1 MMSDLPMILETKSLR
16 LEVPSKVLIDRL
28 DWVVREGERWCLIG
42 RNGAGKSS
50 LLKAITG
57 ISDLKYQGSIQWMG
71 KDLSSYSLEEL
82 ASVRSYAEQTPVG
95 GVGLRAIDLVMAT
108 QWSVGLSNAQMAIDA
123 LKACDVAHLSL
134 SQWQHL
140 SGGERQRVAL
150 AACFAQ
156 NARVLILDEPTS
168 HLDVG
173 HQITLLQSLIKRSQ
187 SCHQTIVASLHDIG
201 LIHRGFTHALLLLE
215 NGQCLQGAIDEIVN
229 PQNLELALGHPI
241 LEAQTSTGV
250 KVYVPA

>member
-1 MMSDLPMILETKSLR
+1 MSDLPMILETKSLR

-108 QWSVGLSNAQMAIDA
+108 QLLEGLSNASEMAMDA

-156 NARVLILDEPTS
+156 NARALILDEPTS

-215 NGQCLQGAIDEIVN
+215 NGQCLQGAIDQIVN

-241 LEAQTSTGV
+241 LEAQTSSGV

>member
-1 MMSDLPMILETKSLR
+1 MSDLPMILETKSLH
-16 LEVPSKVLIDRL
+16 LEVPSKILIDSL

-50 LLKAITG
+50 LIKAITG
-57 ISDLKYQGSIQWMG
+57 ISELRYQGSIQWMG
-71 KDLSSYSLEEL
+71 QDLSSYSLEDL
-82 ASVRSYAEQTPVG
+82 ARVRSYAEQTPVG

-108 QWSVGLSNAQMAIDA
+108 QWSVGLSDTQLAIDA
-123 LKACDVAHLSL
+123 LEACDVAHLSL

-156 NARVLILDEPTS
+156 NARALILDEPTS

-173 HQITLLQSLIKRSQ
+173 HQINLLQSLIARSQ

-215 NGQCLQGAIDEIVN
+215 NGQCLQGAIDQIVN

-241 LEAQTSTGV
+241 VEAQTSSGV

>member
-1 MMSDLPMILETKSLR
+1 MSDLPMILETKSLH
-16 LEVPSKVLIDRL
+16 LEVPSKILIDRL

-57 ISDLKYQGSIQWMG
+57 ISDLRYQGSIQWMG

-108 QWSVGLSNAQMAIDA
+108 QWLEGLSNASELAMDA

-156 NARVLILDEPTS
+156 NARALILDEPTS

-201 LIHRGFTHALLLLE
+201 LIDRGFTHALLLLE

-241 LEAQTSTGV
+241 LEAQTSKGSR
-250 KVYVPA
+250 VYVPA

>member
-1 MMSDLPMILETKSLR
+1 MSDLPMILETKALH
-16 LEVPSKVLIDRL
+16 LEVPSKILIDRL
-28 DWVVREGERWCLIG
+28 DWIVREGERWCLIG

-50 LLKAITG
+50 LLKAIAG
-57 ISDLKYQGSIQWMG
+57 ISDLRYQGSIQWMG
-71 KDLSSYSLEEL
+71 QDLSGYSLEDL
-82 ASVRSYAEQTPVG
+82 ARVRSYAEQTPVG

-108 QWSVGLSNAQMAIDA
+108 QWSAGLSDTQLAMDA

-156 NARVLILDEPTS
+156 NARALILDEPTS

-173 HQITLLQSLIKRSQ
+173 HQINLLQSLIARSQ

-215 NGQCLQGAIDEIVN
+215 NGQCLQGAIDQIIN

-241 LEAQTSTGV
+241 LEAKTSSGV

>member
-1 MMSDLPMILETKSLR
+1 MSDLPMILETKSLR

-108 QWSVGLSNAQMAIDA
+108 QWLECLSNASEIAMDA

-156 NARVLILDEPTS
+156 NARALILDEPTS

-187 SCHQTIVASLHDIG
+187 SCHQTILASLHDIG

-215 NGQCLQGAIDEIVN
+215 NGQCLQGAIDQIVN

-241 LEAQTSTGV
+241 VEAQTSSGV

>member
-1 MMSDLPMILETKSLR
+1 MSDLPLILETKSLH
-16 LEVPSKVLIDRL
+16 LEGPSKILIDRL
-28 DWVVREGERWCLIG
+28 DWIVREGERWCLIG

-50 LLKAITG
+50 LLKAIAG
-57 ISDLKYQGSIQWMG
+57 ISDLTYQGSIQWMG
-71 KDLSSYSLEEL
+71 QDLSSYSLEDL
-82 ASVRSYAEQTPVG
+82 ARVRSYAEQTPVG

-108 QWSVGLSNAQMAIDA
+108 QWSVGLSDTQLAIDA
-123 LKACDVAHLSL
+123 LEACDVAHLSL

-156 NARVLILDEPTS
+156 NARALILDEPTS

-173 HQITLLQSLIKRSQ
+173 HQINLLQSLIARSQ

-201 LIHRGFTHALLLLE
+201 LIHRGFTHALLLLG

-229 PQNLELALGHPI
+229 PKNLELALGHPI
-241 LEAQTSTGV
+241 VEAQTSSGV

>member
-1 MMSDLPMILETKSLR
+1 MSDLPMILETKSLH
-16 LEVPSKVLIDRL
+16 LEVPSKILIDSL

-50 LLKAITG
+50 LLKAIAG
-57 ISDLKYQGSIQWMG
+57 ISDLTYQGSIQWMG
-71 KDLSSYSLEEL
+71 QDLSGYSLEDL
-82 ASVRSYAEQTPVG
+82 ARVRSYAEQTPVG

-108 QWSVGLSNAQMAIDA
+108 QWSVGLSDTQLAIDA
-123 LKACDVAHLSL
+123 LEACDVAHLSL

-156 NARVLILDEPTS
+156 NARALILDEPTS

-173 HQITLLQSLIKRSQ
+173 HQINLLQSLIARSQ

-215 NGQCLQGAIDEIVN
+215 NGQCLQGAIDQIVN

-241 LEAQTSTGV
+241 LEAQTSSGV

>member
-1 MMSDLPMILETKSLR
+1 MSDLPMILETKSLH
-16 LEVPSKVLIDRL
+16 LEVPSKILIDCL
-28 DWVVREGERWCLIG
+28 DWIVREGERWCLIG

-50 LLKAITG
+50 LLKAIAG
-57 ISDLKYQGSIQWMG
+57 ISDLRYQGSIQWMG
-71 KDLSSYSLEEL
+71 QDLSGYSLEDL
-82 ASVRSYAEQTPVG
+82 ARVRSYAEQTPVG

-108 QWSVGLSNAQMAIDA
+108 QWSAGLSDTQLAMDA
-123 LKACDVAHLSL
+123 LKACDVAQLSF

-156 NARVLILDEPTS
+156 NARALILDEPTS

-173 HQITLLQSLIKRSQ
+173 HQINLLQSLIARSQ
-187 SCHQTIVASLHDIG
+187 SCDQTIVASLHDIG

-215 NGQCLQGAIDEIVN
+215 NGQCMQGAIDEIVN

-241 LEAQTSTGV
+241 LEAQTSTGSR
-250 KVYVPA
+250 VYVPA

>member
-1 MMSDLPMILETKSLR
+1 MSDLPMILETKSLH
-16 LEVPSKVLIDRL
+16 LEVPSKILIDSL

-50 LLKAITG
+50 LLKAIAG
-57 ISDLKYQGSIQWMG
+57 ISDLTYQGSIQWMG
-71 KDLSSYSLEEL
+71 QDLSGYSLEDL
-82 ASVRSYAEQTPVG
+82 ARVRSYAEQTPVG

-108 QWSVGLSNAQMAIDA
+108 QWSVGLSDTQLAIDA
-123 LKACDVAHLSL
+123 LEACDVAHLSL

-150 AACFAQ
+150 AVCFAQ
-156 NARVLILDEPTS
+156 NASTLILDEPTS

-173 HQITLLQSLIKRSQ
+173 HQINLLQSLIARSQ

-215 NGQCLQGAIDEIVN
+215 NGQYLQGSIDEIVN

-241 LEAQTSTGV
+241 LEAQTSSGV

>member
-1 MMSDLPMILETKSLR
+1 MSDLPMILETKSLH
-16 LEVPSKVLIDRL
+16 LEVPSKILIDRL

-50 LLKAITG
+50 LIKAITG
-57 ISDLKYQGSIQWMG
+57 ISELRYQGSIQWMG
-71 KDLSSYSLEEL
+71 QDLSGYSLEDL
-82 ASVRSYAEQTPVG
+82 ARVRSYAEQTPVG

-108 QWSVGLSNAQMAIDA
+108 QWSVGLSDTQLAIDA
-123 LKACDVAHLSL
+123 LEACDVAHLSL

-140 SGGERQRVAL
+140 SGGEQQRVAL

-156 NARVLILDEPTS
+156 NARALILDEPTS

-173 HQITLLQSLIKRSQ
+173 HQINLLQSLITRSQ

-215 NGQCLQGAIDEIVN
+215 NGQCLQGSIDEIVN

-241 LEAQTSTGV
+241 LEAQTSSGV

>member
-1 MMSDLPMILETKSLR
+1 MSDLPIILETKSLH
-16 LEVPSKVLIDRL
+16 LEVPSKILIDRL
-28 DWVVREGERWCLIG
+28 DWIVREGERWCLIG

-50 LLKAITG
+50 LIKAITG
-57 ISDLKYQGSIQWMG
+57 ISELRYQGSIQWMG
-71 KDLSSYSLEEL
+71 QDLSSCSLEDL
-82 ASVRSYAEQTPVG
+82 ARVRSYVEQTPVG

-108 QWSVGLSNAQMAIDA
+108 QWSVGLSDTQLAIDA
-123 LKACDVAHLSL
+123 LEACDVAHLSL

-156 NARVLILDEPTS
+156 NARALILDEPTS

-173 HQITLLQSLIKRSQ
+173 HQITLLQSLITRSQ

-241 LEAQTSTGV
+241 VEAQTSSGV

>member
-1 MMSDLPMILETKSLR
+1 MSDLPMILETKSLH
-16 LEVPSKVLIDRL
+16 LEVPSKILIDRL
-28 DWVVREGERWCLIG
+28 DWIVREGERWCLIG

-50 LLKAITG
+50 LLKAIAG
-57 ISDLKYQGSIQWMG
+57 ISDLTYQGSIQWMG
-71 KDLSSYSLEEL
+71 QDLSSYSLEDL
-82 ASVRSYAEQTPVG
+82 ARVRSYAEQTPVG

-108 QWSVGLSNAQMAIDA
+108 QWSAGLSDTQLAMDE

-156 NARVLILDEPTS
+156 NARALILDEPTS

-173 HQITLLQSLIKRSQ
+173 HQINLLQSLIARGQ

-201 LIHRGFTHALLLLE
+201 LIHRGFTHTLLLLE
-215 NGQCLQGAIDEIVN
+215 NGQCLQGAIDQIVN

-241 LEAQTSTGV
+241 LEAQTSSGV

>member
-1 MMSDLPMILETKSLR
+1 MSDLPMILETKSLH
-16 LEVPSKVLIDRL
+16 LEVPSKILIDSL

-50 LLKAITG
+50 LIKAITG
-57 ISDLKYQGSIQWMG
+57 ISELRYQGSIQWMG
-71 KDLSSYSLEEL
+71 QDLSSYSLEDL
-82 ASVRSYAEQTPVG
+82 ARVRSYAEQTPVG

-108 QWSVGLSNAQMAIDA
+108 QWSVGLSDSQLAIDA
-123 LKACDVAHLSL
+123 LEACDVAHLSL

-140 SGGERQRVAL
+140 SGGEQQRVAL

-156 NARVLILDEPTS
+156 NARALILDEPTS

-173 HQITLLQSLIKRSQ
+173 HQINLLQSLITRSQ
-187 SCHQTIVASLHDIG
+187 SCGQTIVASLHDIG

-215 NGQCLQGAIDEIVN
+215 NGQCLQGFIDEIVN

-241 LEAQTSTGV
+241 LEAQTSAGS

>member
-1 MMSDLPMILETKSLR
+1 MSDLPIILETQALH
-16 LEVPSKVLIDRL
+16 LEVPSKTLINQL

-50 LLKAITG
+50 LLKAIAG
-57 ISDLKYQGSIQWMG
+57 ISDLHYQGSINWIS
-71 KDLSSYSLEEL
+71 KNVSNYSLEEL
-82 ASVRSYAEQTPVG
+82 ATVRSYAEQTPVG

-108 QWSVGLSNAQMAIDA
+108 QWLEDAPYRSQLAIEA
-123 LKACDVAHLSL
+123 LEACDVAHLSQ

-156 NARVLILDEPTS
+156 NARALILDEPTS

-173 HQITLLQSLIKRSQ
+173 HQITLLQSLIARSQ
-187 SCHQTIVASLHDIG
+187 SCRQTIIASLHDIG

-215 NGQCLQGAIDEIVN
+215 NGRCLQGTIHETIHRK
-229 PQNLELALGHPI
+229 NLELALGHPI
-241 LEAQTSTGV
+241 LEAQTSTGS

>member
-1 MMSDLPMILETKSLR
+1 MSDLPMILETKSLH
-16 LEVPSKVLIDRL
+16 LEVPSKILIDSL

-50 LLKAITG
+50 LIKAITG
-57 ISDLKYQGSIQWMG
+57 ISELRYQGSIQWMG
-71 KDLSSYSLEEL
+71 QDLSSYSLEDL
-82 ASVRSYAEQTPVG
+82 ARVRSYAEQTPVG

-108 QWSVGLSNAQMAIDA
+108 QWSVGLSDTQLAIDA
-123 LKACDVAHLSL
+123 LEACDVAHLSL

-156 NARVLILDEPTS
+156 NARALILDEPTS

-173 HQITLLQSLIKRSQ
+173 HQINLLQSLIARSQ

-215 NGQCLQGAIDEIVN
+215 NGQCLQGAIDQIVN

-241 LEAQTSTGV
+241 LEAQTSSGV

>member
-1 MMSDLPMILETKSLR
+1 MMSDLPMILETKSLH
-16 LEVPSKVLIDRL
+16 LEVPSKILIDSL

-50 LLKAITG
+50 LIKAITG
-57 ISDLKYQGSIQWMG
+57 ISELRYQGSIQWMG
-71 KDLSSYSLEEL
+71 QDLSSYSLEDL
-82 ASVRSYAEQTPVG
+82 ARVRSYAEQTPVG

-108 QWSVGLSNAQMAIDA
+108 QWSVGLSDTQLAIDA
-123 LKACDVAHLSL
+123 LEACDVAHLSL

-156 NARVLILDEPTS
+156 NARALILDEPTS

-173 HQITLLQSLIKRSQ
+173 HQINLLQSLIARSQ

-215 NGQCLQGAIDEIVN
+215 NGQCLQGAIDQIVN
-229 PQNLELALGHPI
+229 PQNLELALGHPVV
-241 LEAQTSTGV
+241 EAQTSSGV